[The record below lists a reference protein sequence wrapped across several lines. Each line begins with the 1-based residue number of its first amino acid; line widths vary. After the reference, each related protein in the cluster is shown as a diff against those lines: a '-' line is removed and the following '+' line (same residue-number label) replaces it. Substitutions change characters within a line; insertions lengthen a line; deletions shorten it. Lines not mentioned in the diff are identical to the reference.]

1 MSYDVY
7 LEIDTG
13 NGNMAEVYWV
23 NMTSNVAPMWR
34 LEMGP
39 DAIRGLH
46 GRLAGDCIDELVVG
60 LAHMQNE
67 QNRPH
72 YEALNPS
79 NGWGNYEGATQF
91 VADLLAACRAHPN
104 CVIRVWY

>member
-34 LEMGP
+34 LAMGLN
-39 DAIRGLH
+39 AIRGLH
-46 GRLAGDCIDELVVG
+46 GRQAGDCIDELVVG

-67 QNRPH
+67 QNRPQ
-72 YEALNPS
+72 YEALNPIKRM
-79 NGWGNYEGATQF
+79 G
-91 VADLLAACRAHPN
+91 
-104 CVIRVWY
+104 